1 MTRLWYVSF
10 IKISSH
16 KETESSQTNKVFIR
30 GKKIKYAWVDRWG
43 RLRKNLLPCGCL
55 NPLYEA
61 FLPGF
66 FLASHLICLVLSLYL
81 AYLRLLPHVCSA
93 LSQRWILAKRPIG
106 SWHHLKWGSGPSLFD
121 LQRAFLHMCSH
132 RSLLDF
138 KKAEYGIFNSYL
150 GSCSSVIMILWSF
163 CPQGRNYSAGAH
175 LSPSWSDPQ
184 DLQQKTLLL

>member
-93 LSQRWILAKRPIG
+93 LSQRWILAKRPMGKLTSPYYGVATPPFWPLWNFSPNVYLGRSPWPREWEI
-106 SWHHLKWGSGPSLFD
+106 
-121 LQRAFLHMCSH
+121 C
-132 RSLLDF
+132 SLLSGRGLAF
-138 KKAEYGIFNSYL
+138 SAVVF
-150 GSCSSVIMILWSF
+150 IL
-163 CPQGRNYSAGAH
+163 
-175 LSPSWSDPQ
+175 D
-184 DLQQKTLLL
+184 